1 VRTNTTTAPFA
12 GDELR
17 ATRAVRKESRT
28 AETRVIFRDSEHMDR
43 FGRPAWFGMGLV
55 TTYSDE
61 ARRFY
66 SRTYRFEINDA
77 GMEHTRVIHGQPDP
91 CPLPEQTRPVPR
103 YSIPRLQT
111 FHAEF
116 EQAAASAEISPAL
129 REWVTVRQAE
139 VEAAR

>member
-1 VRTNTTTAPFA
+1 MRTDTTTTPFA
-12 GDELR
+12 ADGLR
-17 ATRAVRKESRT
+17 ATRAVSKAGRM
-28 AETRVIFRDSEHMDR
+28 AETRVIFRDSEHADR

-61 ARRFY
+61 DRRFS

-103 YSIPRLQT
+103 YSIPRLQAL
-111 FHAEF
+111 HAEF
-116 EQAAASAEISPAL
+116 EQAAASAEIAPEL
-129 REWVTVRQAE
+129 HEWVTVRQAE